1 MIVFQVK
8 NCRKTFEIGS
18 LLQILGRITTL
29 RVNLNTAEPQHGGY
43 MVKRFQSGSTLAQVH
58 SCGYM
63 GNVSRYAVIIS
74 PRLTIST
81 FSAGAGKSILRYNNI
96 LGVFPLETNKPPSL
110 SSSII
115 QDVRGM
121 CELGLASL
129 AFFYCDFRED
139 QKRHRRGLLASLLV
153 QLCRQSDAYYD
164 ALSKFYL
171 VHDHGC
177 KHASDSELGQCLLQ
191 LLALPG
197 QATAHIVI
205 DGLDECP
212 VTSGLSSP
220 REEVLDFVKELVKL
234 QVPNLRICVTSRPEA
249 DIELV
254 LGPLAFCSVS
264 LHGENGQVQDIEEY
278 VKFVVNTD
286 SKMQKWRKEDKE
298 LVIEVLTR
306 KADGM

>member
-1 MIVFQVK
+1 
-8 NCRKTFEIGS
+8 
-18 LLQILGRITTL
+18 
-29 RVNLNTAEPQHGGY
+29 
-43 MVKRFQSGSTLAQVH
+43 
-58 SCGYM
+58 
-63 GNVSRYAVIIS
+63 
-74 PRLTIST
+74 
-81 FSAGAGKSILRYNNI
+81 
-96 LGVFPLETNKPPSL
+96 
-110 SSSII
+110 
-115 QDVRGM
+115 M

-139 QKRHRRGLLASLLV
+139 QKRHRRGLLSSLLV

-171 VHDHGC
+171 AHDHGS
-177 KHASDSELGQCLLQ
+177 KHASDTELGQCLMQ

-197 QATAHIVI
+197 QATTHIVI

-212 VTSGLSSP
+212 ITSGLSSP
-220 REEVLDFVKELVKL
+220 REEILDFVKKLVKL
-234 QVPNLRICVTSRPEA
+234 QIPNFRICVTSRPEA

-254 LGPLAFCSVS
+254 LSPLAFCSVS

-306 KADGM
+306 KAGGM